1 MAERLL
7 PDNAK
12 ALPNERQADVA
23 AACQNRFPE
32 FRKPSVCR
40 MQSISARLR
49 RALSLFVSLHS
60 MVSRQLKV

>member
-1 MAERLL
+1 MMQRLCRMNAGPML
-7 PDNAK
+7 PLPAK
-12 ALPNERQADVA
+12 
-23 AACQNRFPE
+23 NRFPE
-32 FRKPSVCR
+32 FCKPSVCR